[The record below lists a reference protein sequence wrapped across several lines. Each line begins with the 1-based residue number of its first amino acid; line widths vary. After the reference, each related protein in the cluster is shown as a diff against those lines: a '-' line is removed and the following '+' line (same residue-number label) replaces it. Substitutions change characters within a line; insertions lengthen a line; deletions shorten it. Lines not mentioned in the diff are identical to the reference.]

1 MNPLEATRR
10 LLEKR
15 VAQNSQEEVGVRQ
28 STLWMRSVTWSLIA
42 TTGFA
47 ISWLSLAKTEEI
59 VVAQGKLEPIGS
71 VKEIQMPVGGIAK
84 TILVK
89 EGQRVKIGQI
99 LMQLDTDAS
108 AQRNRTLV
116 KSIDLKQNE
125 LIYKQDEIKRYLDLN
140 TGEFNML
147 AKQLELDRTILN
159 RLEGLSKSGA
169 LPELQYLNQRNK
181 VQEGVG
187 KLGQNRIDRLRQTA
201 IQKQSLQKLRS
212 ELSELK
218 AQRAES
224 DLTLRYQSI
233 RSPVDGVVF
242 DLKPTSV
249 GFVAQTAT
257 PVMKVVPNTELQAKI
272 EIASSDIGFVQV
284 GMPVDLSVDSFPATD
299 FGVLEG
305 NVKRIGSD
313 ALPPDQVVQR
323 DVYRFPAVISL
334 RTQQLTIKNGQPLGL
349 QVGMSVQANIKL
361 RKVTYLQLLLEA
373 FKNKTDSLRR
383 V

>member
-116 KSIDLKQNE
+116 KSIVLKQNE

-201 IQKQSLQKLRS
+201 IQEQSLQKLRS